1 MTANTWSTDS
11 GAGDFGP
18 GCHEEA
24 VPSKGQWIRKACVP
38 TILSG
43 HMKDLLV
50 RTSEKAIT
58 CDPGLLR
65 KPPLFSVQ
73 MLSHGLL
80 INGTQIPDER
90 VRRDRFLVRQDNKK
104 ARTAQGTRNYIHHCY
119 LTSSF
124 IDDFLPILSWALYGT
139 VG

>member
-1 MTANTWSTDS
+1 MP
-11 GAGDFGP
+11 GVRDFVP
-18 GCHEEA
+18 GRHEEA
-24 VPSKGQWIRKACVP
+24 VPSKGQRIRKACVP

-58 CDPGLLR
+58 CDPRLLR
-65 KPPLFSVQ
+65 KPPRLFSEQ

-90 VRRDRFLVRQDNKK
+90 VRRDRFLVRGQ
-104 ARTAQGTRNYIHHCY
+104 
-119 LTSSF
+119 
-124 IDDFLPILSWALYGT
+124 
-139 VG
+139 